1 MRLDPQIRD
10 WVLFPIVIIVFLV
23 SVIRHYLFSI
33 IPSQKP
39 AVDKDTQGEQ
49 QLLIRSN
56 RICKNANMI
65 SKRSFISRQPFFL
78 DETNGELNQDSKQ
91 KPLAMSMMFDP
102 SMMTNMMKG
111 SMGNMIP
118 QVVLGQLISY
128 LFKGFLVVKLPFFL
142 PARFKAMLQ
151 QGIGL
156 SSLDSSFVSSLSWYF
171 MVYFGL
177 SGIINLLF
185 QAKDVMVHSYFSPI
199 KEQMRQIQVPRPTP
213 APAPTPSLG
222 NMGGTDKKDTL
233 RNEKENWKMIDHWFD
248 IQNSELEL
256 IGKPITHGQEKVVKN
271 QTNNKTQI
279 PKKIKSQNK
288 KMKNTSPKNR
298 NRITKKKK

>member
-33 IPSQKP
+33 IPSKKP
-39 AVDKDTQGEQ
+39 AVDKDTQREQ

-185 QAKDVMVHSYFSPI
+185 QAKDVLVHSYFSPT

-213 APAPTPSLG
+213 APSATPSLG
-222 NMGGTDKKDTL
+222 NMGATDKKDTL

-256 IGKPITHGQEKVVKN
+256 IGKPITQEKVVKK
-271 QTNNKTQI
+271 QSTNKIQI

-288 KMKNTSPKNR
+288 KMKNTSPKTR
-298 NRITKKKK
+298 KRITKKKK

>member
-10 WVLFPIVIIVFLV
+10 FVLFPIVIIVFLV

-39 AVDKDTQGEQ
+39 AVDKDTQREQ

-56 RICKNANMI
+56 RICKNANMV
-65 SKRSFISRQPFFL
+65 SKSSLISRQPFFL
-78 DETNGELNQDSKQ
+78 EETNGELNQDSKQ

-142 PARFKAMLQ
+142 PARFKTMLQ

-177 SGIINLLF
+177 RGVIDLLF
-185 QAKDVMVHSYFSPI
+185 QAKDAIAHSYFSPI
-199 KEQMRQIQVPRPTP
+199 REQKRQTQVPRP
-213 APAPTPSLG
+213 APAPVSTPSLG

-233 RNEKENWKMIDHWFD
+233 RNEKENWKMIDHFFE

-256 IGKPITHGQEKVVKN
+256 IGKPINQEKVVKK
-271 QTNNKTQI
+271 QTANKTQI
-279 PKKIKSQNK
+279 TKKIKSQNK
-288 KMKNTSPKNR
+288 NMKSTTPKNR
-298 NRITKKKK
+298 KRNAKKKK